1 MTMENLA
8 GKVCLVTGATRGIG
22 RAIAE
27 ALANNGATVVGSA
40 TTATGAKTISDYLN
54 DLNASG
60 EGICLDVTD
69 SSGIESVAKH
79 IADKYETVTVLVNNA
94 GISFENLLVRM
105 KEEEWDKLI
114 DTNLKSVF
122 RLSKIFVRGMM
133 RQREGRIINIS
144 SVVGLGGNLGQSHY
158 AAAKAG
164 IIAFSKS
171 LALETATR
179 NITVNTVVPGFIETD
194 MTTRLNDAMKEQILA
209 RVPVGR
215 MGTPEDVAH
224 AVVFLASPASAY
236 ITATTLVIDGGMT
249 RH

>member
-1 MTMENLA
+1 MADLA

-27 ALANNGATVVGSA
+27 ALANNDATVIGTA
-40 TTATGAKTISDYLN
+40 TTATGAKTISDYLA

-69 SSGIESVAKH
+69 SSSIESVAKH
-79 IADKYETVTVLVNNA
+79 ITEKYETVTVLVNNA
-94 GISFENLLVRM
+94 GISVENLLVRM

-179 NITVNTVVPGFIETD
+179 NITVNTIVPGFIETD
-194 MTTRLNDAMKEQILA
+194 MTTRLNDATRKHILA
-209 RVPVGR
+209 QVPVGR
-215 MGTPEDVAH
+215 MGTPEEIAH

-236 ITATTLVIDGGMT
+236 ITAATLVVDGGMT

>member
-1 MTMENLA
+1 MENLA

-27 ALANNGATVVGSA
+27 ALANQGATVVGSA
-40 TTATGAKTISDYLN
+40 TTETGAQAISGYLT

-60 EGICLDVTD
+60 EGISLDVTD
-69 SSGIESVAKH
+69 SSRIESVAKH
-79 IADKYETVTVLVNNA
+79 IADKYDTVTVLVNNA
-94 GISFENLLVRM
+94 GISVENLLVRM
-105 KEEEWDKLI
+105 KEEEWDRLI

-144 SVVGLGGNLGQSHY
+144 SVVGLGGNLGQTHY

-164 IIAFSKS
+164 MIAFSKS

-194 MTTRLNDAMKEQILA
+194 MTSRLNDTTKEHILA

-215 MGTPEDVAH
+215 MGTPEEIAH
-224 AVVFLASPASAY
+224 AVVFLASPASSY
-236 ITATTLVIDGGMT
+236 ITAATLVVDGGMT

>member
-1 MTMENLA
+1 MENLA

-27 ALANNGATVVGSA
+27 ALANQGATVVGSA
-40 TTATGAKTISDYLN
+40 TTETGAQTISDYLT

-69 SSGIESVAKH
+69 SSRIESVAKH
-79 IADKYETVTVLVNNA
+79 IADKYDTVTILVNNA
-94 GISFENLLVRM
+94 GISVENLLVRM

-144 SVVGLGGNLGQSHY
+144 SVVGLGGNLGQTHY

-164 IIAFSKS
+164 MIAFSKS

-194 MTTRLNDAMKEQILA
+194 MTSRLNDTTKEHILA

-215 MGTPEDVAH
+215 MGTPEEIAH
-224 AVVFLASPASAY
+224 AVVFLASPASSY
-236 ITATTLVIDGGMT
+236 ITAATLVVDGGMT

>member
-1 MTMENLA
+1 MENLA

-27 ALANNGATVVGSA
+27 ALANQGATVVGSA
-40 TTATGAKTISDYLN
+40 TTETGAQTISSYLT

-60 EGICLDVTD
+60 EGISLDVTD
-69 SSGIESVAKH
+69 SSRIESVAKH
-79 IADKYETVTVLVNNA
+79 IADKYDTVTILVNNA
-94 GISFENLLVRM
+94 GISVENLLVRM
-105 KEEEWDKLI
+105 KEEEWDRLI

-144 SVVGLGGNLGQSHY
+144 SVVGLGGNLGQTHY

-164 IIAFSKS
+164 MIAFSKS

-194 MTTRLNDAMKEQILA
+194 MTSRLNDTTKEHILA

-215 MGTPEDVAH
+215 MGTPEEIAH
-224 AVVFLASPASAY
+224 AVVFLASPASSY
-236 ITATTLVIDGGMT
+236 ITATTLVVDGGMT

>member
-1 MTMENLA
+1 MENLA

-27 ALANNGATVVGSA
+27 ALANQGATVVGSA
-40 TTATGAKTISDYLN
+40 TTETGAQAISNYLT

-60 EGICLDVTD
+60 EGISLDVTD
-69 SSGIESVAKH
+69 SSRIESVANY
-79 IADKYETVTVLVNNA
+79 ITDKYDTVTILVNNA
-94 GISFENLLVRM
+94 GISVENLLVRM
-105 KEEEWDKLI
+105 KEEEWDRLI

-144 SVVGLGGNLGQSHY
+144 SVVGLGGNLGQTHY

-164 IIAFSKS
+164 MIAFSKS

-194 MTTRLNDAMKEQILA
+194 MTSRLNDTTKEHILA

-215 MGTPEDVAH
+215 MGTPEEIAH
-224 AVVFLASPASAY
+224 AVVFLASPASSY
-236 ITATTLVIDGGMT
+236 ITATTLVVDGGMT

>member
-1 MTMENLA
+1 
-8 GKVCLVTGATRGIG
+8 
-22 RAIAE
+22 
-27 ALANNGATVVGSA
+27 
-40 TTATGAKTISDYLN
+40 
-54 DLNASG
+54 
-60 EGICLDVTD
+60 
-69 SSGIESVAKH
+69 
-79 IADKYETVTVLVNNA
+79 
-94 GISFENLLVRM
+94 M
-105 KEEEWDKLI
+105 KEEEWDRLI

-144 SVVGLGGNLGQSHY
+144 SVVGLGGNLGQTHY

-164 IIAFSKS
+164 MIAFSKS

-194 MTTRLNDAMKEQILA
+194 MTSRLNDTTKEHILA

-215 MGTPEDVAH
+215 MGTPEEIAH
-224 AVVFLASPASAY
+224 AVVFLASPASSY
-236 ITATTLVIDGGMT
+236 ITATTLVVDGGMT

>member
-1 MTMENLA
+1 MSVENLA

-27 ALANNGATVVGSA
+27 ALANQGATVVGSA
-40 TTATGAKTISDYLN
+40 TTETGAQAISNYLA

-69 SSGIESVAKH
+69 SSRIESVAKH
-79 IADKYETVTVLVNNA
+79 IADKYDTVTILVNNA
-94 GISFENLLVRM
+94 GISVENLLVRM
-105 KEEEWDKLI
+105 KEEEWDRLI

-144 SVVGLGGNLGQSHY
+144 SVVGLGGNLGQTHY

-164 IIAFSKS
+164 MIAFSKS

-194 MTTRLNDAMKEQILA
+194 MTSRLNDTTKEHILA

-215 MGTPEDVAH
+215 MGTPEEIAH
-224 AVVFLASPASAY
+224 AVVFLASPASSY
-236 ITATTLVIDGGMT
+236 ITATTLVVDGGMT

>member
-1 MTMENLA
+1 MEILA

-27 ALANNGATVVGSA
+27 ALAKNGATVIGSA
-40 TTATGAKTISDYLN
+40 TTATGAQAISNYLT

-69 SSGIESVAKH
+69 SSRIESVAKH

-94 GISFENLLVRM
+94 GISVENLLVRM
-105 KEEEWDKLI
+105 KEEEWDRLI

-144 SVVGLGGNLGQSHY
+144 SVVGLGGNPGQSHY

-164 IIAFSKS
+164 MIAFSKS

-194 MTTRLNDAMKEQILA
+194 MTSRLNDKTKEHILA
-209 RVPVGR
+209 QVPVGR
-215 MGTPEDVAH
+215 MGTPEEIAH
-224 AVVFLASPASAY
+224 AVVFLASPASSY
-236 ITATTLVIDGGMT
+236 ITAATLVVDGGMT

>member
-1 MTMENLA
+1 MSMEILA

-27 ALANNGATVVGSA
+27 ALAKNGATVIGSA
-40 TTATGAKTISDYLN
+40 TTATGAQAISNYLT

-69 SSGIESVAKH
+69 SSRIESVAKH

-94 GISFENLLVRM
+94 GISVENLLVRM
-105 KEEEWDKLI
+105 KEEEWDRLI

-164 IIAFSKS
+164 MIAFSKS

-194 MTTRLNDAMKEQILA
+194 MTSRLNDTTKEHILA
-209 RVPVGR
+209 QVPVSR
-215 MGTPEDVAH
+215 MGTPEEIAH
-224 AVVFLASPASAY
+224 AVVFLASPASSY
-236 ITATTLVIDGGMT
+236 ITAATLVVDGGMT

>member
-1 MTMENLA
+1 MEILA

-27 ALANNGATVVGSA
+27 ALAKNGATVIGSA
-40 TTATGAKTISDYLN
+40 TTATGAQAISNYLT

-69 SSGIESVAKH
+69 SSRIESVAKH

-94 GISFENLLVRM
+94 GISVENLLVRM
-105 KEEEWDKLI
+105 KEEEWDRLI

-164 IIAFSKS
+164 MIAFSKS

-194 MTTRLNDAMKEQILA
+194 MTSRLNDTTKEHILA
-209 RVPVGR
+209 QVPVGR
-215 MGTPEDVAH
+215 MGTPEEIAH
-224 AVVFLASPASAY
+224 AVVFLASPASSY
-236 ITATTLVIDGGMT
+236 ITATTLVVDGGMT

>member
-1 MTMENLA
+1 MENLA

-27 ALANNGATVVGSA
+27 ALANQGATVVGSS
-40 TTATGAKTISDYLN
+40 TTETGAQTISSYLT

-69 SSGIESVAKH
+69 SSRIESVAKY
-79 IADKYETVTVLVNNA
+79 ITDKYDTVTILVNNA
-94 GISFENLLVRM
+94 GISVENLLVRM
-105 KEEEWDKLI
+105 KEEEWDRLI

-144 SVVGLGGNLGQSHY
+144 SVVGLGGNLGQTHY

-164 IIAFSKS
+164 MIAFSKS

-194 MTTRLNDAMKEQILA
+194 MTSRLNDTTKEHILA
-209 RVPVGR
+209 QVPVGR
-215 MGTPEDVAH
+215 MGTPEDIAH
-224 AVVFLASPASAY
+224 AVVFLASPASSY
-236 ITATTLVIDGGMT
+236 ITAATLVVDGGMT

>member
-1 MTMENLA
+1 MNVENLA
-8 GKVCLVTGATRGIG
+8 GKVCMVTGATRGIG

-27 ALANNGATVVGSA
+27 ALANQGATVVGSA
-40 TTATGAKTISDYLN
+40 TTETGAQAISNYLA

-69 SSGIESVAKH
+69 SSRIESVAKF
-79 IADKYETVTVLVNNA
+79 ITDKYDTVTILVNNA
-94 GISFENLLVRM
+94 GISVENLLVRM
-105 KEEEWDKLI
+105 KEEEWDRLI

-171 LALETATR
+171 LAMETATR

-194 MTTRLNDAMKEQILA
+194 MTSRLNDTTKEHILA
-209 RVPVGR
+209 LVPVGR
-215 MGTPEDVAH
+215 MGTPEEIAH
-224 AVVFLASPASAY
+224 AVVFLASPASSY
-236 ITATTLVIDGGMT
+236 ITATTLVVDGGMT

>member
-1 MTMENLA
+1 MENLA

-27 ALANNGATVVGSA
+27 ALANQGATVVGSA
-40 TTATGAKTISDYLN
+40 TTETGAQAISNYLA

-60 EGICLDVTD
+60 EGISLDVTD
-69 SSGIESVAKH
+69 PSRIESVAKH
-79 IADKYETVTVLVNNA
+79 IADKYDTVTILVNNA
-94 GISFENLLVRM
+94 GISVENLLVRM
-105 KEEEWDKLI
+105 KEEEWDRLI

-144 SVVGLGGNLGQSHY
+144 SVVGLGGNLGQTHY

-164 IIAFSKS
+164 MIAFSKS

-194 MTTRLNDAMKEQILA
+194 MTSRLNDTTKEHILA

-215 MGTPEDVAH
+215 MGTPEEIAH
-224 AVVFLASPASAY
+224 AVVFLASPASSY
-236 ITATTLVIDGGMT
+236 ITAATLVVDGGMT

>member
-1 MTMENLA
+1 MEILA

-27 ALANNGATVVGSA
+27 ALARNGATVIGSA
-40 TTATGAKTISDYLN
+40 TTATGAQAISNYLT

-69 SSGIESVAKH
+69 SSRIESVAKH

-94 GISFENLLVRM
+94 GISVENLLVRM
-105 KEEEWDKLI
+105 KEEEWDRLI

-144 SVVGLGGNLGQSHY
+144 SVVGLGGNPGQSHY

-164 IIAFSKS
+164 MIAFSKS

-194 MTTRLNDAMKEQILA
+194 MTSRLNDTTKEHILA
-209 RVPVGR
+209 QVPVGR
-215 MGTPEDVAH
+215 MGTPEEIAH
-224 AVVFLASPASAY
+224 AVVFLASPASSY
-236 ITATTLVIDGGMT
+236 ITAATLVVDGGMT

>member
-1 MTMENLA
+1 MEILA

-27 ALANNGATVVGSA
+27 ALAKNGATVIGSA
-40 TTATGAKTISDYLN
+40 TTATGAQAISNYLT

-69 SSGIESVAKH
+69 SSRIESVAKH

-94 GISFENLLVRM
+94 GISVENLLVRM
-105 KEEEWDKLI
+105 KEEEWDRLI

-144 SVVGLGGNLGQSHY
+144 SVVGLGGNPGQSHY

-164 IIAFSKS
+164 MIAFSKS

-194 MTTRLNDAMKEQILA
+194 MTSRLNDTTKEHILA
-209 RVPVGR
+209 QVPVGR
-215 MGTPEDVAH
+215 MGTPEEIAH
-224 AVVFLASPASAY
+224 AVVFLASPASSY
-236 ITATTLVIDGGMT
+236 ITAATLVVDGGMT

>member
-1 MTMENLA
+1 MENLA
-8 GKVCLVTGATRGIG
+8 GKVCMVTGATRGIG

-27 ALANNGATVVGSA
+27 ALANQGATVVGSA
-40 TTATGAKTISDYLN
+40 TTETGAQAISNYLA

-69 SSGIESVAKH
+69 SSRIESVAKF
-79 IADKYETVTVLVNNA
+79 ITDKYDTVTILVNNA
-94 GISFENLLVRM
+94 GISVENLLVRM
-105 KEEEWDKLI
+105 KEEEWDRLI

-171 LALETATR
+171 LAMETATR

-194 MTTRLNDAMKEQILA
+194 MTSRLNDTTKEHILA
-209 RVPVGR
+209 LVPVGR
-215 MGTPEDVAH
+215 MGTPEEIAH
-224 AVVFLASPASAY
+224 AVVFLASPASSY
-236 ITATTLVIDGGMT
+236 ITATTLVVDGGMT

>member
-1 MTMENLA
+1 MENLA

-27 ALANNGATVVGSA
+27 ALANQGATVVGSA
-40 TTATGAKTISDYLN
+40 TTETGAQTISSYLA

-69 SSGIESVAKH
+69 SSRIESVAKH
-79 IADKYETVTVLVNNA
+79 IADKYDTVTILVNNA
-94 GISFENLLVRM
+94 GISVENLLVRM

-144 SVVGLGGNLGQSHY
+144 SVVGLGGNLGQTHY

-164 IIAFSKS
+164 MIAFSKS

-194 MTTRLNDAMKEQILA
+194 MTSRLNDTTKEHILA

-215 MGTPEDVAH
+215 MGTPEEIAH
-224 AVVFLASPASAY
+224 AVVFLASPASSY
-236 ITATTLVIDGGMT
+236 ITAATLVVDGGMT

>member
-1 MTMENLA
+1 MENLA

-27 ALANNGATVVGSA
+27 ALANNGATVIGSS
-40 TTATGAKTISDYLN
+40 TTETGAKTISDYLA

-69 SSGIESVAKH
+69 SSSIEAVAKH
-79 IADKYETVTVLVNNA
+79 ITEKYETVTVLVNNA
-94 GISFENLLVRM
+94 GISVENLLVRM

-194 MTTRLNDAMKEQILA
+194 MTTRLNDATRKHILA
-209 RVPVGR
+209 QVPVGR
-215 MGTPEDVAH
+215 MGTPEEIAH
-224 AVVFLASPASAY
+224 AVVFFASPASAY
-236 ITATTLVIDGGMT
+236 ITAATLVIDGGMT

>member
-1 MTMENLA
+1 MENLA

-27 ALANNGATVVGSA
+27 ALANQGATVVGSA
-40 TTATGAKTISDYLN
+40 TTETGAQAISGYLT

-60 EGICLDVTD
+60 EGISLDVTD
-69 SSGIESVAKH
+69 SSRIESVAKY
-79 IADKYETVTVLVNNA
+79 ITDKYDTVTILVNNA
-94 GISFENLLVRM
+94 GISVENLLVRM

-144 SVVGLGGNLGQSHY
+144 SVVGLGGNLGQTHY

-164 IIAFSKS
+164 MIAFSKS

-194 MTTRLNDAMKEQILA
+194 MTSRLNDTTKEHILA

-215 MGTPEDVAH
+215 MGTPEEIAH
-224 AVVFLASPASAY
+224 AVVFLASPASSY
-236 ITATTLVIDGGMT
+236 ITATTLVVDGGMT

>member
-1 MTMENLA
+1 MENLA

-27 ALANNGATVVGSA
+27 ALANQGATVVGSA
-40 TTATGAKTISDYLN
+40 TTETGAQAISNYLA

-69 SSGIESVAKH
+69 SSRIESVAKH
-79 IADKYETVTVLVNNA
+79 IADKYDTVTILVNNA
-94 GISFENLLVRM
+94 GISVENLLVRM
-105 KEEEWDKLI
+105 KEEEWDRLI

-144 SVVGLGGNLGQSHY
+144 SVVGLGGNLGQTHY

-164 IIAFSKS
+164 MIAFSKS

-194 MTTRLNDAMKEQILA
+194 MTSRLNDTTKEHILA

-215 MGTPEDVAH
+215 MGTPEEIAH
-224 AVVFLASPASAY
+224 AVVFLASPASSY
-236 ITATTLVIDGGMT
+236 ITAATLVVDGGMT

>member
-1 MTMENLA
+1 MENLA

-27 ALANNGATVVGSA
+27 ALANQGATVVGSA
-40 TTATGAKTISDYLN
+40 TTETGAQAISNYLA

-69 SSGIESVAKH
+69 SSRIESVAKH
-79 IADKYETVTVLVNNA
+79 IADKYDTVTVLVNNA
-94 GISFENLLVRM
+94 GISVENLLIRM
-105 KEEEWDKLI
+105 KEEEWDRLI
-114 DTNLKSVF
+114 DTNLKSAF

-144 SVVGLGGNLGQSHY
+144 SVVGLGGNPGQTHY

-164 IIAFSKS
+164 MIAFSKS

-194 MTTRLNDAMKEQILA
+194 MTSRLNDTTKEHILA

-215 MGTPEDVAH
+215 MGTPEEIAH
-224 AVVFLASPASAY
+224 AVVFLASPASSY
-236 ITATTLVIDGGMT
+236 ITAATLVVDGGMT

>member
-1 MTMENLA
+1 MENLA

-27 ALANNGATVVGSA
+27 ALANQGATVVGSA
-40 TTATGAKTISDYLN
+40 TTETGAQTISSYLA

-69 SSGIESVAKH
+69 SSRIESVAKY
-79 IADKYETVTVLVNNA
+79 ITDKYETVTILVNNA
-94 GISFENLLVRM
+94 GISVENLLVRM

-133 RQREGRIINIS
+133 RQRKGRIINIS
-144 SVVGLGGNLGQSHY
+144 SVVGLGGNPGQTHY

-164 IIAFSKS
+164 MIAFSKS

-194 MTTRLNDAMKEQILA
+194 MTSRLNDTTKEHILA

-215 MGTPEDVAH
+215 MGTPEEIAH
-224 AVVFLASPASAY
+224 AVVFLASPASSY
-236 ITATTLVIDGGMT
+236 ITAATLVVDGGMT

>member
-1 MTMENLA
+1 MENLA
-8 GKVCLVTGATRGIG
+8 GKVCMVTGATRGIG

-27 ALANNGATVVGSA
+27 ALANQGATVVGSA
-40 TTATGAKTISDYLN
+40 TTETGAQAISNYLA

-69 SSGIESVAKH
+69 SSRIESVAKY
-79 IADKYETVTVLVNNA
+79 ITDKYDTVTILVNNA
-94 GISFENLLVRM
+94 GISVENLLVRM
-105 KEEEWDKLI
+105 KEEEWDRLI

-171 LALETATR
+171 LAMETATR
-179 NITVNTVVPGFIETD
+179 NITVNTVVPGFIATD
-194 MTTRLNDAMKEQILA
+194 MTSRLNDTTKEHILA
-209 RVPVGR
+209 LVPVGR
-215 MGTPEDVAH
+215 MGTPEEIAH
-224 AVVFLASPASAY
+224 AVVFLASPASSY
-236 ITATTLVIDGGMT
+236 ITATTLVVDGGMT

>member
-1 MTMENLA
+1 MENLA

-27 ALANNGATVVGSA
+27 ALANQGATVVGSA
-40 TTATGAKTISDYLN
+40 TTETGAQTISSYLA

-69 SSGIESVAKH
+69 SSRIESVAKY
-79 IADKYETVTVLVNNA
+79 ITDKYDTVTILVNNA
-94 GISFENLLVRM
+94 GISVENLLIRI

-144 SVVGLGGNLGQSHY
+144 SVVGLGGNLGQTHY

-164 IIAFSKS
+164 MIAFSKS

-194 MTTRLNDAMKEQILA
+194 MTSRLNDTTKEHILA

-215 MGTPEDVAH
+215 MGTPEEIAH
-224 AVVFLASPASAY
+224 AVVFLASPASSY
-236 ITATTLVIDGGMT
+236 ITAATLVVDGGMT